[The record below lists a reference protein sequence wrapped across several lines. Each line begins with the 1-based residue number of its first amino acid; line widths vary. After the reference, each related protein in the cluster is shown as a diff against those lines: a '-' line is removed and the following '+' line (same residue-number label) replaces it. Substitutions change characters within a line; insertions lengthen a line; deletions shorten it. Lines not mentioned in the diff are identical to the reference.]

1 MTIDE
6 IIEELEESKGY
17 PASDPASDEAL
28 NGAIDIMRKYQKIE
42 QIIKDHDTDNM
53 PEDYWYIDRIREV
66 IEDDNSIVDNSSMRS
81 DQSNTEHCSD
91 SGTGKEQQEPREC
104 LR

>member
-6 IIEELEESKGY
+6 IIEELEESKDY

-42 QIIKDHDTDNM
+42 QILKDIPYGGDATVR
-53 PEDYWYIDRIREV
+53 RIQEV
-66 IEDDNSIVDNSSMRS
+66 IEDDNSNLDNS
-81 DQSNTEHCSD
+81 
-91 SGTGKEQQEPREC
+91 G
-104 LR
+104 L